1 MSDLPIA
8 VVGLNFGRHIC
19 DELAAR
25 PGGVRLAAVCDQDA
39 AKAQA
44 LAAKHGVPSFTSL
57 DELLAR
63 PELPVIGLFTGPNG
77 RAALLRRIL
86 AAGKEVMTTKPFER
100 DSAAAAAVLA
110 EARSLGRVLWLNS
123 PSQALPADLAL
134 MQELAAQHDLGR
146 PVAARA
152 EVWAEYREKA
162 DGSWY
167 DDPAQC
173 PVAPV
178 YRLGIYL
185 INDLLRL
192 LGPVEQ
198 VHVQGSRLFTGR
210 PTADQGLLS
219 LRFRSG
225 ALASV
230 FASFCIGDGDHY
242 RNSLAVNHERGS
254 LYRNVG
260 PLQLTGAHSSDGCQI
275 SLVARGAHGRE
286 VRAAR
291 WAPACSGGYDWAG
304 FAAAVRART
313 PPDPATVATIV
324 GAVQVIEAMAASEAS
339 GLPATVRA

>member
-1 MSDLPIA
+1 MTELPIA
-8 VVGLNFGRHIC
+8 IVGLNFGRHIC
-19 DELAAR
+19 ADLAAR

-44 LAAKHGVPSFTSL
+44 LAAQHGVPAFTSL

-77 RAALLRRIL
+77 RASLLRRIL
-86 AAGKEVMTTKPFER
+86 AAGKDVMTTKPFER

-110 EARSLGRVLWLNS
+110 EARSQGRVLWLNS
-123 PSQALPADLAL
+123 PSQSLPADLAL
-134 MQELAAQHDLGR
+134 MQELAVQYDIGR

-152 EVWAEYREKA
+152 EVWADYREQT

-185 INDLLRL
+185 INDLIRL
-192 LGPVEQ
+192 LGAVEQ

-254 LYRNVG
+254 LYRSVG
-260 PLQLTGAHSSDGCQI
+260 PSRTTGEGCEI

-286 VRAAR
+286 VKTAR
-291 WAPACSGGYDWAG
+291 WAPTGSGGYDWAG